1 MQYFLLFLEGIITFV
16 SPCMLPMLPIYLV
29 YFAGGKNGDK
39 TTRALINSMGFVLGF
54 TVMFILLGAFAAAV
68 GGFLKDYSHIL
79 NIVSGAIVVIFGLS
93 YLNIISL
100 KLGLLNSE
108 QASPKVENLRF
119 LSSFVFGVIF
129 SISWTPCVGAFLGSA
144 LMQAG
149 QQGDIIKGIVM
160 LLFYSIG
167 LGIPFV
173 ISAILIHRLK
183 TVFDLVKKHYRV
195 INIVSGLFLI
205 LIGIMM
211 MTGTL
216 GYFLSILSQ

>member
-1 MQYFLLFLEGIITFV
+1 MQYLLLFLEGIITFV

-29 YFAGGKNGDK
+29 YFAGGKNREK
-39 TTRALINSMGFVLGF
+39 TTRTLINSMGFVLGF
-54 TVMFILLGAFAAAV
+54 TVVFILLGAFAAAV
-68 GGFLKDYSHIL
+68 GGFLKEYSHIL
-79 NIVSGAIVVIFGLS
+79 NIVSGAIVVMFGLS
-93 YLNIISL
+93 YLNIFKF
-100 KLGLLNSE
+100 KLGLPSSG
-108 QASPKVENLRF
+108 QASPRVENLRF

-149 QQGDIIKGIVM
+149 QQGDVIKGIIM

-195 INIVSGLFLI
+195 INMVSGLFLI
-205 LIGIMM
+205 VIGIMM